1 MQRIQKLELIGFKS
15 FCDRTSVVFHEGIT
29 GIVGPNGC
37 GKSNLADAIS
47 WVVGEQS
54 PKSLRTDRMEGVIF
68 SGTQSRKA
76 TSLAEV
82 VISMSLAPGLRLP
95 DGIEINSESFT
106 IGRRLYRSGE
116 SEYSLDGRRCR
127 LKDIQALLE
136 GTGLGPNSY
145 ALIEQGRIGQI
156 LSSKPADRRSLIEE
170 AARITLF
177 KSRRYSA
184 EAKLEAAQQNL
195 LRVHDIIREVARQLN
210 SLRRQAAKARRYK
223 RMRDELRGV
232 QRLKL
237 AMEERQVR
245 ARLQDCST
253 RLTAAQ
259 EQERRILSDITQA
272 ESERQEVQ
280 DACRAGEEVVETSRE
295 ALAELKLRASRAQGE
310 LQNQQALGNSLRE
323 RLSQLDHE
331 QIAIGERG
339 ALIQKEQERLGKS
352 AAALDE
358 EIAQAQ
364 NTLDQEQSKTSLVEG
379 AMRQTELEIDR
390 LQSALLSGAGK
401 LSDWKNTR
409 ARCQENLQRVAVRA
423 DLLEGERAGK
433 MREKSSLQAELDAL
447 REAAAGRAAERE
459 STCARRAELEMRA
472 ARLAG
477 QIEQATAEQTALQQE
492 YSLLQHR
499 LSSLEEIERRR
510 SNYSEGVQKYLAT
523 RLPGETNFSVQTL
536 ADQVETDPAYE
547 AAIEDY
553 LNDPLQ
559 FILVD
564 RLEEAVSG
572 VDRLRRIGAGKCTF
586 MTIRNG
592 HAHESAPQRAAVS
605 GEGVLGYLDDL
616 LSMKEEVRHA
626 FERAL
631 PEYAAT
637 LMVSDLPTAF
647 RVADSHPGTANFLT
661 VGGEAYSPRGRLSA
675 AAERKPMAGFLAL
688 KREKKELTSKIATL
702 RRKLQGTQ
710 EQMAEF
716 KKQQASA
723 AEELR
728 SVSAS
733 IHALEL
739 ESISLGHKIAQFEGD
754 IEKLKR
760 TEHVAEGE
768 LDQLRSERTSYEAR
782 MQEAATGIEE
792 IEKIARQGQEEARA
806 LSARLESL
814 RTENST
820 LARNLAGLVSACAV
834 KRERR
839 SGVETDLRRLAAE
852 AGEIKVRAEAAAA
865 ETITTAEKIAGVE
878 RNSQAAE
885 AEIQSLAGRTQKA
898 EALLAEH
905 QKNLAARRQQMADFD
920 QALRALHL
928 ERENIMGARGTIEIE
943 QARLESDFQHLERF
957 CQEEFHAALEQVC
970 GEIQEEEWAREYPQV
985 VAQHDELRGR
995 IESFGAI
1002 NMRALE
1008 EYQELDERYQFLT
1021 KQRSDIEQSIADT
1034 QKAIAEINRR
1044 SIEQFEDAFKN
1055 IRENFK
1061 EVFQIL
1067 FKGGQCDLQLLDE
1080 GDVLESGI
1088 EIIAQPPGKKLQ
1100 NVLLLS
1106 GGEKALTALALLIA
1120 IFRYRPSPFCVL
1132 DEVDAPLDDA
1142 NITRFTELIAELSR
1156 ETQFII
1162 VTHNKRTMEIA
1173 QTLYGVTMEEPGV
1186 SKIVGV
1192 DFRPRQVAL
1201 AS

>member
-15 FCDRTSVVFHEGIT
+15 FCDRTSVTFNEGIT

-37 GKSNLADAIS
+37 GKSNIADAIS

-68 SGTQSRKA
+68 SGTQARKA
-76 TSLAEV
+76 TSLSEV
-82 VISMSLAPGLRLP
+82 VITLSLEEGFPFP
-95 DGIEINSESFT
+95 EGIEVHNESFT

-184 EAKLEAAQQNL
+184 ESKLEAAQQNL

-232 QRLKL
+232 QKLKL
-237 AMEERQVR
+237 ALEERQLR
-245 ARLQDCST
+245 ARLQECSA

-259 EQERRILSDITQA
+259 EQERRILADIGQA
-272 ESERQEVQ
+272 EAERLQVQ
-280 DACRAGEEVVETSRE
+280 DSCRAGEELVEAARE
-295 ALAELKLRASRAQGE
+295 ALAELRLRASRAQSE
-310 LQNQQALGNSLRE
+310 LQNQQALGNSLSE
-323 RLSQLDHE
+323 RLSQLNHE
-331 QIAIGERG
+331 QVAITERG
-339 ALIQKEQERLGKS
+339 TLIQKEQERLGKS
-352 AAALDE
+352 AYALDE
-358 EIAQAQ
+358 EITRAQES
-364 NTLDQEQSKTSLVEG
+364 LDQEQSRTSLLEE
-379 AMRQTELEIDR
+379 AIHQTDLEINR
-390 LQSALLSGAGK
+390 LQSALLNGAGR
-401 LSDWKNTR
+401 LADFKNTR
-409 ARCQENLQRVAVRA
+409 ARCQENLQRIAARVSH
-423 DLLEGERAGK
+423 LEGERAGK
-433 MREKSSLQAELDAL
+433 LQERSALRAELDAL
-447 REAAAGRAAERE
+447 QEIASAKIAERE
-459 STCARRAELEMRA
+459 SACARRAELEIRVSK
-472 ARLAG
+472 LSG
-477 QIEQATAEQTALQQE
+477 QIEAAAAECNAMQQE
-492 YSLLQHR
+492 HSLMQHR

-510 SNYSEGVQKYLAT
+510 SNYSEGVQKFLST
-523 RLPGETNFSVQTL
+523 HLPGETNLTVQTL

-586 MTIRNG
+586 MTLRNG
-592 HAHESAPQRAAVS
+592 HVHEAAPPRMALS

-616 LSMKEEVRHA
+616 LSMKEDVRHA

-637 LMVSDLPTAF
+637 VMVSDLPTAF
-647 RVADSHPGTANFLT
+647 RVAEGHPGSNFLT
-661 VGGEAYSPRGRLSA
+661 VNGEAYSPRGRLSA

-688 KREKKELTSKIATL
+688 KREKKELASKLATL
-702 RRKLQGTQ
+702 RKKLQTTQ
-710 EQMAEF
+710 DQVAEC
-716 KKQQASA
+716 KKEQASA
-723 AEELR
+723 AEELK
-728 SVSAS
+728 SAS
-733 IHALEL
+733 EDIHALEL
-739 ESISLGHKIAQFEGD
+739 ESITLGHKTARFEAD
-754 IEKLKR
+754 IEKLDR
-760 TEHVAEGE
+760 TEDVAAGE
-768 LDQLRSERTSYEAR
+768 IEQLNAENARYEAGMR
-782 MQEAATGIEE
+782 EASAGIEE
-792 IEKIARQGQEEARA
+792 IERISREGQDESLA
-806 LSARLESL
+806 LTARLESL
-814 RTENST
+814 RTESSAM
-820 LARNLAGLVSACAV
+820 ARNLAGLISACAV

-839 SGVETDLRRLAAE
+839 SGIESDRKRLAAE
-852 AGEIKVRAEAAAA
+852 ADEIKARAEAAAA
-865 ETITTAEKIAGVE
+865 EKITTAEKIAAVE
-878 RNSQAAE
+878 RNRSAAE
-885 AEIQSLAGRTQKA
+885 AEIQSLAGRIQEA
-898 EALLAEH
+898 EALVAE
-905 QKNLAARRQQMADFD
+905 QQRNLAAKRQQMADFD

-928 ERENIMGARGTIEIE
+928 ERENIMGARGSIEIE
-943 QARLESDFQHLERF
+943 QARLESDFEHLERS
-957 CQEEFHAALEQVC
+957 CQDEFHAALEQIRT
-970 GEIQEEEWAREYPQV
+970 EITEEEWTRNYQQV
-985 VAQHDELRGR
+985 VAQHDDLRQR
-995 IESFGAI
+995 IENFGAI

-1008 EYQELDERYQFLT
+1008 EYQEFDERYQFLT

-1044 SIEQFEDAFKN
+1044 SIEQFEDAFKH
-1055 IRENFK
+1055 IRENFR

-1142 NITRFTELIAELSR
+1142 NVTRFTELIAELSR